1 MSIEKTLQKLRGQLE
16 ALSDEMKNFSEPG
29 IHPTVADAEKLQSIL
44 HGILDSTAVFKFQKA
59 SSEISPS
66 FNIHAKVS
74 EKVEEIA
81 QVASIVNEQLPVPP
95 APSAKIEPQAE
106 KPQELIKEVVTTQ
119 IEPKVVE
126 PTPPATKKPLPALSI
141 GLNDKFRFINEL
153 FLQNGAEYNIVLEQL
168 SALQSWA
175 DADIYINSL
184 KNVYSWKDSNET
196 FKYFC
201 SVVRKRYDA

>member
-16 ALSDEMKNFSEPG
+16 VLSDEMKNFSEPG
-29 IHPTVADAEKLQSIL
+29 IHPTVADVEKLQSIL
-44 HGILDSTAVFKFQKA
+44 HDILESTAVFKFQKA

-74 EKVEEIA
+74 EKTEEIA
-81 QVASIVNEQLPVPP
+81 HVVTTVNEQLPVPP
-95 APSAKIEPQAE
+95 APADNFEPQVE
-106 KPQELIKEVVTTQ
+106 KPQEVSKEVGAAQ
-119 IEPKVVE
+119 IEAKVVE
-126 PTPPATKKPLPALSI
+126 QTPTITKKQLAALSI

-153 FLQNGAEYNIVLEQL
+153 FLQNAPEYNIVLEQL
-168 SALQSWA
+168 STLQSWT

>member
-1 MSIEKTLQKLRGQLE
+1 MSIEKTLQKLRSQLE
-16 ALSDEMKNFSEPG
+16 GLSDEIKNFSEPG
-29 IHPTVADAEKLQSIL
+29 IHPTVADAERLQSVL

-74 EKVEEIA
+74 EKAVEIE
-81 QVASIVNEQLPVPP
+81 QVATTIDEQLPV
-95 APSAKIEPQAE
+95 APSAAKIEEAPVEKKQEVPPPVIEAPAE
-106 KPQELIKEVVTTQ
+106 V
-119 IEPKVVE
+119 KVVE
-126 PTPPATKKPLPALSI
+126 QSIPAAKKQLPALAI

-153 FLQNGAEYNIVLEQL
+153 FLQNAAEYNIVIEQL
-168 SALQSWA
+168 NTLQTWT
-175 DADIYINSL
+175 DADIYISSL

>member
-1 MSIEKTLQKLRGQLE
+1 MSIEKTLQKIRSQLE
-16 ALSDEMKNFSEPG
+16 VLSDEMKNFSELG

-44 HGILDSTAVFKFQKA
+44 HALLESTAVFKFQKG

-74 EKVEEIA
+74 EKAEEIA
-81 QVASIVNEQLPVPP
+81 QVATTLVEQLPITP
-95 APSAKIEPQAE
+95 APSASLEPPVQKEQE
-106 KPQELIKEVVTTQ
+106 KVKEPVSDT

-126 PTPPATKKPLPALSI
+126 QSPPAAKKQLPGLTI

-168 SALQSWA
+168 NTLQSWT

>member
-16 ALSDEMKNFSEPG
+16 VLSDEMKNFSEPG

-44 HGILDSTAVFKFQKA
+44 HGLLDSAAVFKFQKA

-74 EKVEEIA
+74 EKAEEIA
-81 QVASIVNEQLPVPP
+81 QVASTVLEQMPVPP
-95 APSAKIEPQAE
+95 SPAAIVAPKAE
-106 KPQELIKEVVTTQ
+106 KPQEVIKEVVATK
-119 IEPKVVE
+119 IEPTVVE
-126 PTPPATKKPLPALSI
+126 QTTPSSKIQLPALSI

-153 FLQNGAEYNIVLEQL
+153 FLQNAAEYNIVLEQL

-175 DADIYINSL
+175 EADIYISSL

-201 SVVRKRYDA
+201 SVVRKRYYA